1 MEEMRLLIRRLRDS
15 GVIVPEEVEK
25 AMLIVDIAD
34 FTEYEIDGFYHDR
47 PVVFLETP
55 NGGVKTISAPHMVV
69 TLLHHLELSAGQE
82 VVVYG
87 AKGGYIC
94 ALIAHILGEEG
105 HVTVLDP
112 SVEVISHL
120 SSSLRVYP
128 TVECHV
134 IQETPNVNLP
144 ELNRVL
150 VTGQIG
156 SLPDWLKDGLT
167 DGGFAI
173 APIGDRDSQN
183 LVKLEKQDSELFE
196 TDLGSV
202 IFGPIDIQDTIV
214 STPSPEEM
222 AEMVEQVVELMS
234 EIGLIESDDR
244 ARLYDLVAELRQLPD
259 DLPPPEEMDDPS
271 EHPMLRL
278 MMDEG
283 EWFMRFWPV
292 VQAMMGSRL
301 ASPGS
306 KDYSYSGS
314 EHDDFIP

>member
-1 MEEMRLLIRRLRDS
+1 M
-15 GVIVPEEVEK
+15 PEEVEK

-34 FTEYEIDGFYHDR
+34 FTEYDIDGFYHDR
-47 PVVFLETP
+47 PVVFLETT
-55 NGGVKTISAPHMVV
+55 NGGVKTISAPHMIV

-120 SSSLRVYP
+120 SSSLRGYP

-183 LVKLEKQDSELFE
+183 LVKLEKLN
-196 TDLGSV
+196 
-202 IFGPIDIQDTIV
+202 IQI
-214 STPSPEEM
+214 
-222 AEMVEQVVELMS
+222 
-234 EIGLIESDDR
+234 I
-244 ARLYDLVAELRQLPD
+244 
-259 DLPPPEEMDDPS
+259 
-271 EHPMLRL
+271 
-278 MMDEG
+278 
-283 EWFMRFWPV
+283 
-292 VQAMMGSRL
+292 
-301 ASPGS
+301 
-306 KDYSYSGS
+306 
-314 EHDDFIP
+314 